1 MLLTDHDNHG
11 SMGDDERLDAL
22 FRAYR
27 QACPDPEPSPD
38 FMPRLWQK
46 IEARERVPLLFGKL
60 ARNVVTVALALSVMM
75 AVAVSL
81 TRLDTHVYSKQSYVE
96 VLEAND
102 LHENLD
108 NFAPV
113 HVEPVSDT
121 GYQR

>member
-1 MLLTDHDNHG
+1 MLLNDHDNHG
-11 SMGDDERLDAL
+11 SMGDGERLDAL

-27 QACPDPEPSPD
+27 QACPDPEPSAD

-60 ARNVVTVALALSVMM
+60 ARNLVTIALALSVMM
-75 AVAVSL
+75 AVAVTL
-81 TRLDTHVYSKQSYVE
+81 TRMDTQVYSKQSYVE

-113 HVEPVSDT
+113 HVEPVSDS

>member
-27 QACPDPEPSPD
+27 QAVPDPEPSAD

-60 ARNVVTVALALSVMM
+60 ARNLVTVALALSVMM

-81 TRLDTHVYSKQSYVE
+81 TRFDTHVYSKQSYVE

>member
-1 MLLTDHDNHG
+1 MLLTDHEDHG
-11 SMGDDERLDAL
+11 SMGDDARLDAL

-27 QACPDPEPSPD
+27 QAVPDPEPSAD

-60 ARNVVTVALALSVMM
+60 ARNLVTIAVALSVMM

-113 HVEPVSDT
+113 HVEPVSDM

>member
-27 QACPDPEPSPD
+27 QACPDPEPSAD

-46 IEARERVPLLFGKL
+46 IEARERAPLLFGKL
-60 ARNVVTVALALSVMM
+60 ARNLVTIALALSVMM

-81 TRLDTHVYSKQSYVE
+81 TRLDTRVYSKQSYVE

>member
-1 MLLTDHDNHG
+1 MLLTDQDNRG

-27 QACPDPEPSPD
+27 QACPDPEPSAD

-60 ARNVVTVALALSVMM
+60 ARNLVTIALALSVMM

-81 TRLDTHVYSKQSYVE
+81 TRLDTRVYSKQSYVE